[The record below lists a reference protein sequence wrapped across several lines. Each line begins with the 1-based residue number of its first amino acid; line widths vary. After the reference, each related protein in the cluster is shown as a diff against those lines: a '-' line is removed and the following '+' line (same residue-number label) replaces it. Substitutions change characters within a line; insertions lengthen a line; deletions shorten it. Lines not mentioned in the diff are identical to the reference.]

1 MCMMLVAGHA
11 AETQNPGYRTGM
23 FPQNGLNNSRGV
35 PYTWGAGFSDA
46 YTPNENLNSSAAGT
60 AEKNRRK
67 SLTPD
72 QYGRGIWG
80 KKASASKKASTPTKE
95 SAPPPVLRD
104 NISTGSSNLRITQRR
119 DRAEKRKVASGRSV
133 SKVKTF
139 KGK

>member
-1 MCMMLVAGHA
+1 MLVAGHA

-72 QYGRGIWG
+72 QYGR
-80 KKASASKKASTPTKE
+80 
-95 SAPPPVLRD
+95 
-104 NISTGSSNLRITQRR
+104 
-119 DRAEKRKVASGRSV
+119 
-133 SKVKTF
+133 
-139 KGK
+139 